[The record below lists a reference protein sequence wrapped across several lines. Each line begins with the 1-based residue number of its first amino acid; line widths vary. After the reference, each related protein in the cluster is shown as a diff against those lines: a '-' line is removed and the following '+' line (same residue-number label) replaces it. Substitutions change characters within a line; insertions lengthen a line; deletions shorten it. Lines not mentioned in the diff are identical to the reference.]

1 MIHRL
6 TALELATLAALIAVL
21 SLSVASEDWL
31 IAGLALAFTATAT
44 IAVYAHSVVLR
55 YKNECRAARSPGPE
69 FVGSAGRIEA
79 RSLPVDFDR
88 AGGYFYCDCL
98 FMDGGERPI
107 DLS

>member
-31 IAGLALAFTATAT
+31 IAGLAHAFTATAT

-55 YKNECRAARSPGPE
+55 YKNECRAAIARLGLNL
-69 FVGSAGRIEA
+69 SALLAE
-79 RSLPVDFDR
+79 LKQ
-88 AGGYFYCDCL
+88 
-98 FMDGGERPI
+98 
-107 DLS
+107 DLYLWILIGLGAIFIAIAYLWMGVRGQ

>member
-55 YKNECRAARSPGPE
+55 YKNECRAAIARLGLNL
-69 FVGSAGRIEA
+69 SALLAE
-79 RSLPVDFDR
+79 LKQ
-88 AGGYFYCDCL
+88 
-98 FMDGGERPI
+98 
-107 DLS
+107 DLYLWILIVLGAIFIAIAYLWMGVRGQ